1 MRIAAEQ
8 YHISRLRDVFRANR
22 RRAAAEEQRAVKQD
36 CEMKILDF
44 VEKQSSPLDPQVAL
58 ALARAAR
65 DTLYAESDLIR
76 SRKEECRLMLDILD
90 CRTEELDSHLGDA
103 NDQIAVIL
111 DTFQRRGLP
120 FEVSS
125 TLLERIFS
133 TPSPLVFGNDH
144 SLPDEGSDLDLNS
157 TYSE

>member
-22 RRAAAEEQRAVKQD
+22 RRAAAEEQRALKQD
-36 CEMKILDF
+36 HELKILDF

-65 DTLYAESDLIR
+65 DTLYAEGDLIR
-76 SRKEECRLMLDILD
+76 SRKEECRLTLEILD
-90 CRTEELDSHLGDA
+90 CRAEGLESHLSDA

-111 DTFQRRGLP
+111 DMFQRKGLP
-120 FEVSS
+120 FEVP
-125 TLLERIFS
+125 TALLERIFS
-133 TPSPLVFGNDH
+133 NPSPPPAFGH
-144 SLPDEGSDLDLNS
+144 PDEDSDGSDVDLNS